1 MSNIKNVYIDIS
13 LKAPRWHVINVNQE
27 SDLQRLEAEFDKPK
41 MYQNPYL
48 ISYLKQKVRSYR
60 MELKHINNTTGIF
73 N

>member
-27 SDLQRLEAEFDKPK
+27 SDMKRLEAEFDKPK

-48 ISYLKQKVRSYR
+48 ISYLQKAIRAQR
-60 MELKHINNTTGIF
+60 MELKHINKTTGIF